1 MSRVGAS
8 ILVFIALL
16 LICISYGAVR
26 PMSLLAVGNGRIVFA
41 SERTGNWEL
50 FTMNADGSNVINLTN
65 SPADDERPS
74 YSTDGQKIAFTRT
87 IGGNADIYTINANGS
102 GLQRLTTDPEDDNGA
117 QWSPDGTKIVF
128 RSIRNDNTD
137 IYVMNADGT
146 GQTRLTTNS
155 SSETGPDWSPD
166 GQKIAFASTRTGN
179 GDIFIMNSDGSGQIQ
194 LTTNPANDIAPAW
207 SPDGNRIAFRSDR
220 SGAADVYV
228 MQSNGQGTVN
238 LSNHPAEDRDPA
250 WSPDGSKIVF
260 HSDRN
265 GDYEIY
271 VMDADG
277 SDVVRLTYSPGRDL
291 EPDWGG
297 NEDSPPPCYILS
309 TNHSGQGS
317 DPVASPNR
325 STGCNTGQYI
335 AGENITLTATP
346 AAEWHVAGWSGTN
359 NDASTTP
366 TNTVTM
372 PPANHAVSVIY
383 DQNPP
388 PPCYSLTRS
397 HTGQGSDPLATPAK
411 SVACGTGQ
419 YVAGEV
425 ISLTG
430 TPAAG
435 WRVAGWDGT
444 SNDGSMSTSNSLVMP
459 SSDRA
464 IHVTY
469 TLVPPDEGRTVLPMI
484 LNVGFSEFSPFEVE
498 PNNTDA
504 TANGPILFGRNYQ
517 GYPNDKEDFFFFD
530 VATGQPMTLNIS
542 LDNITGA
549 DPQLLLYFNG
559 YPNRVDFDPVPP
571 YRIHYVAPPGRYYVR
586 VIVVS
591 GYNTHTSYVLRV
603 EVEGTE

>member
-1 MSRVGAS
+1 MRRVRAS
-8 ILVFIALL
+8 IFVLIVLL
-16 LICISYGAVR
+16 LICISYQLVS

-50 FTMNADGSNVINLTN
+50 FTMNANGSNVINLTN
-65 SPADDERPS
+65 SPTDDERPS

-87 IGGNADIYTINANGS
+87 VGGNADIYTINANGS
-102 GLQRLTTDPEDDNGA
+102 GLQRLTTDPADDNGA

-128 RSIRNDNTD
+128 RSIHNDNID

-146 GQTRLTTNS
+146 GQTRLTTNA
-155 SSETGPDWSPD
+155 SSENGPDWSPD
-166 GQKIAFASTRTGN
+166 GQKLAFVSTRTGN
-179 GDIFIMNSDGSGQIQ
+179 GDIFIMNSDGSEQIQ

-207 SPDGNRIAFRSDR
+207 SPDGSRIAFRSDR

-291 EPDWGG
+291 ESDWGG

-309 TNHSGQGS
+309 PDHSGQGS
-317 DPVASPNR
+317 DPVALPNR
-325 STGCNTGQYI
+325 STGCSTGQYI

-346 AAEWHVAGWSGTN
+346 AADWRVAGWSGTN
-359 NDASTTP
+359 NDATITT

-372 PPANHAVSVIY
+372 P
-383 DQNPP
+383 
-388 PPCYSLTRS
+388 
-397 HTGQGSDPLATPAK
+397 
-411 SVACGTGQ
+411 
-419 YVAGEV
+419 
-425 ISLTG
+425 
-430 TPAAG
+430 AA
-435 WRVAGWDGT
+435 
-444 SNDGSMSTSNSLVMP
+444 
-459 SSDRA
+459 DRA
-464 IHVTY
+464 VTVTY
-469 TLVPPDEGRTVLPMI
+469 IHDSPAGRRTVLPMI
-484 LNVGFSEFSPFEVE
+484 LNVGFGEFSPFEVE
-498 PNNTDA
+498 PNNTDT
-504 TANGPILFGRNYQ
+504 TANGPIMFDRNYQ
-517 GYPNDKEDFFFFD
+517 GYPNDKEDYFFFD

-591 GYNTHTSYVLRV
+591 GYNTYTSYVLRV
-603 EVEGTE
+603 EAEETE